1 MSLFVRQ
8 PLGRVDLCPWV
19 QGPPR
24 HEVNRV
30 RNTTILRRGI
40 AAIAAL
46 ALAGSLASCAQS
58 QRETGTTTEEGS
70 GGGDFVFAGLLRPG
84 DAGSGAGQRR

>member
-1 MSLFVRQ
+1 M
-8 PLGRVDLCPWV
+8 
-19 QGPPR
+19 
-24 HEVNRV
+24 

-70 GGGDFVFAGLLRPG
+70 GGGDFVFAGSSDPAMLDPALASEGETFRIARQQFEGLVSTKPG
-84 DAGSGAGQRR
+84 TTELEP